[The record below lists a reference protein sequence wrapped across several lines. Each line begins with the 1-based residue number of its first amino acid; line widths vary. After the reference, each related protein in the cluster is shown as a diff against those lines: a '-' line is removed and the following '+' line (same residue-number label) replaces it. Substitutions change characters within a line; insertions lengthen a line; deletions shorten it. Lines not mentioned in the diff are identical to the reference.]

1 MVVYVYKSLWIR
13 VQYKLKKTCTVGCGK
28 SNVGIKKL
36 SVQHTL
42 LLIRDNRNDFE
53 YTYDLANDE
62 IRHPFF
68 TFQALFCFILKYREG
83 FFFMYCQMSRIRNH
97 VVSKILAQIRRYLI
111 FGRHKMSFVTTFFRK
126 RAEEST
132 IASDSTPEVND
143 YLEPKRY

>member
-62 IRHPFF
+62 IRHPSF
-68 TFQALFCFILKYREG
+68 TCQALFCFILKYREG
-83 FFFMYCQMSRIRNH
+83 FFFYVLSNVKDQKPRCVKNPGANPK
-97 VVSKILAQIRRYLI
+97 VPN
-111 FGRHKMSFVTTFFRK
+111 FRS
-126 RAEEST
+126 A
-132 IASDSTPEVND
+132 
-143 YLEPKRY
+143 